1 MESTTA
7 DEDEE
12 SSETL
17 LVGSLIGVVEEDN
30 DGGEGDVTEEGEDI
44 PEVQV
49 RLVTIVEESHCT
61 KNSWIMEHSP
71 STLSHELQETKER
84 EANDN
89 YHSHW

>member
-1 MESTTA
+1 MEGPTD

-30 DGGEGDVTEEGEDI
+30 DGGEGNVTEEGEDI

-49 RLVTIVEESHCT
+49 RLVTIVEEPYCT
-61 KNSWIMEHSP
+61 KDTCFS
-71 STLSHELQETKER
+71 
-84 EANDN
+84 
-89 YHSHW
+89 

>member
-1 MESTTA
+1 MEGPTD

-30 DGGEGDVTEEGEDI
+30 DGGEGNVTEEGEDI

-49 RLVTIVEESHCT
+49 AAVAYVYAYVEIDTGVSDRR
-61 KNSWIMEHSP
+61 
-71 STLSHELQETKER
+71 ETKRKEWMR
-84 EANDN
+84 
-89 YHSHW
+89 